1 MPEKFYRDPAIKG
14 SRYVRRT
21 EVTQQG
27 VARNHPTWVEVDPD
41 APISRAKKKTDEE
54 RRGAVSEPDNQSE
67 SE

>member
-21 EVTQQG
+21 ELTQQG

-41 APISRAKKKTDEE
+41 APISRAKKKEEVE
-54 RRGAVSEPDNQSE
+54 RRGAVSEPGQQRE